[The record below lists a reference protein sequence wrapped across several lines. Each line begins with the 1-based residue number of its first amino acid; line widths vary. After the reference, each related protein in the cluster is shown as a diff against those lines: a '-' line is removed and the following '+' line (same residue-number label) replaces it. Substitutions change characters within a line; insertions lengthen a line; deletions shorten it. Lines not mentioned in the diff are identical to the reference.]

1 MFVPPIN
8 LGQFQPSPATL
19 AQWVYQIWQYLQ
31 ENPIATQEQIEEYI
45 GTFIT
50 TSPETQAMIG
60 AGVEEYLTENP
71 PTAPVQSVQG
81 KTGAV
86 TLAYN
91 DIVTSSNTI
100 PVYKAS
106 STPSTS
112 TLVGQYNLGYRLF
125 VNTAT
130 QEIYTISP
138 AGALSLVGKGKFDGT
153 TIDLNTAQGDT
164 TIAEAVNELNDD
176 MTVVTQSVNDL
187 QEVFLPNT
195 GTNVNADAFGWITT
209 AGNNLLIAVPLNKI
223 IPTDKTLTLT
233 ALRISMRTV
242 GGGYAPSNGY
252 DVPLSTELLSVDKTT
267 IGLRITLSRESGGW
281 GATATNNTPLAGP
294 IIFSYTLS

>member
-1 MFVPPIN
+1 MAFIPPLN

-19 AQWVYQIWQYLQ
+19 SQWVYQIWQFLQ
-31 ENPIATQEQIEEYI
+31 ENPIATEEEIRTYIESEL
-45 GTFIT
+45 TEST
-50 TSPETQAMIG
+50 TLSTAIED
-60 AGVEEYLTENP
+60 YLTENP
-71 PTAPVQSVQG
+71 PDAPVQSVQG

-138 AGALSLVGKGKFDGT
+138 AGALSLVGRGSFDGT
-153 TIDLNTAQGDT
+153 DIDVDTSQGDT
-164 TIAEAVNELNDD
+164 TIAEAIADLTNDVTALAPSLLTNGASTAVPASTYT
-176 MTVVTQSVNDL
+176 TVVSLTIQTSGIYVVYGDFTFSQPAAN
-187 QEVFLPNT
+187 
-195 GTNVNADAFGWITT
+195 GDA
-209 AGNNLLIAVPLNKI
+209 
-223 IPTDKTLTLT
+223 
-233 ALRISMRTV
+233 ALRYKI
-242 GGGYAPSNGY
+242 G
-252 DVPLSTELLSVDKTT
+252 STETSPIIYFPKTT
-267 IGLRITLSRESGGW
+267 SEWFRLSAVDIFELSAGDVIELQAYTTTGVN
-281 GATATNNTPLAGP
+281 GAPPASIKAVRV
-294 IIFSYTLS
+294 